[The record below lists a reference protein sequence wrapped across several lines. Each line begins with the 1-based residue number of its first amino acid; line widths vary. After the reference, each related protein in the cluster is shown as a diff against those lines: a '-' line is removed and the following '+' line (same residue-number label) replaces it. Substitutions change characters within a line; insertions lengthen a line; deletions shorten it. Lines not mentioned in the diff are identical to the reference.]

1 MSISVMST
9 PVPASS
15 SADTGE
21 MSLIEALGVAIEAAD
36 KGSRIIWQCV
46 EKRRIAMAAAATFHT
61 TSALAAGGAA
71 SVECENKTSATNLV
85 TQHSKQCRET
95 IIRILR
101 QYSEE
106 VQREKPH
113 LRFAFL
119 TEELNPGTPLSDDY
133 TWVVDPIDGAASF
146 VHGLP
151 DCCIS
156 IGLTYRKQP
165 VLAVVFT
172 PFISSGVRLTVAAA
186 AVLNVA
192 QQQQQQQYQHQQQ
205 QLVMSPTLSVT
216 APAISGTMCGSVG
229 AAPLTPMDVS
239 KTKMLD
245 EHGTAAAPTTALPP
259 TPPTPP
265 FPSLRAAAA
274 ATAAASASPPS
285 VPIITHTTP
294 SVVPECNGELFTAIK
309 GFGAF
314 VNGRQVRVNAKVV
327 PATSVVVFNHPC
339 GVMLSTAEAASPEGA
354 AIRRRKCD
362 AAIDCSMAMREELLR
377 LPVAALRCYGSCAAT
392 LAQVAAGRV
401 DAYLEPAGKAW
412 DVCAGSLL
420 VTEAGGVVCNML
432 GRPLD
437 MAHDTTI
444 VAAATQEMADLMTEK
459 CVRHGFGQYWLVEK
473 E

>member
-1 MSISVMST
+1 MSISVRST
-9 PVPASS
+9 PAPASS

-21 MSLIEALGVAIEAAD
+21 ISLTEALGVAIEAAD
-36 KGSRIIWQCV
+36 KGSRIIWQSV
-46 EKRRIAMAAAATFHT
+46 EKRHAAVAAAATFHT
-61 TSALAAGGAA
+61 TSAPAAGGAA
-71 SVECENKTSATNLV
+71 SVECESKASATNLV
-85 TQHSKQCRET
+85 TQHSQQCRET

-101 QYSEE
+101 QYTEE

-119 TEELNPGTPLSDDY
+119 TEELDPDTPLSDDY
-133 TWVVDPIDGAASF
+133 TWVVDPIDGATSF
-146 VHGLP
+146 LHGLP

-192 QQQQQQQYQHQQQ
+192 QKQQQYQHQQM
-205 QLVMSPTLSVT
+205 VMSPTLSVT

-229 AAPLTPMDVS
+229 AASLTPMDF

-274 ATAAASASPPS
+274 AAASASPHN

-314 VNGRQVRVNAKVV
+314 VNGRQIRVNAKVV
-327 PATSVVVFNHPC
+327 PTTSVVVFNHPC
-339 GVMLSTAEAASPEGA
+339 GVMLSTTEAASPDGA
-354 AIRRRKCD
+354 VIRQRKCD
-362 AAIDCSMAMREELLR
+362 AAIDCSMAIREELLR
-377 LPVAALRCYGSCAAT
+377 LPVTALRCYGSCAAT

-412 DVCAGSLL
+412 NVCAGSLL

-437 MAHDTTI
+437 IAHDTTI

-459 CVRHGFGQYWLVEK
+459 CVRHGFGQYWLVE
-473 E
+473 EE

>member
-1 MSISVMST
+1 MSISVLST
-9 PVPASS
+9 PAPASS
-15 SADTGE
+15 SVDTGE
-21 MSLIEALGVAIEAAD
+21 VSLIEALGVAIEAAD
-36 KGSRIIWQCV
+36 KGSRIIWQSV
-46 EKRRIAMAAAATFHT
+46 EKRRIAVAAAATFNT
-61 TSALAAGGAA
+61 ASALAAGGAA
-71 SVECENKTSATNLV
+71 SVECEDKTSATNLV
-85 TQHSKQCRET
+85 TQYSSQCRET
-95 IIRILR
+95 ITRILR

-119 TEELNPGTPLSDDY
+119 TEELNPNTLLSDDY
-133 TWVVDPIDGAASF
+133 TWVVDPVNGATSF
-146 VHGLP
+146 SHGLP

-186 AVLNVA
+186 TVLNVA
-192 QQQQQQQYQHQQQ
+192 QQQQQHQRQHQQ

-216 APAISGTMCGSVG
+216 APSISAAMCSSVG
-229 AAPLTPMDVS
+229 ATPLTPMDVS

-245 EHGTAAAPTTALPP
+245 EHGTAAPPTTALPP

-265 FPSLRAAAA
+265 FPSLRT
-274 ATAAASASPPS
+274 ATAMAAASASPHS

-327 PATSVVVFNHPC
+327 PTTSVVVFNHPC
-339 GVMLSTAEAASPEGA
+339 GVMLAAAEAASPDNA
-354 AIRRRKCD
+354 AICRRKCD
-362 AAIDCSMAMREELLR
+362 AAVDCSMAMREELLR
-377 LPVAALRCYGSCAAT
+377 LPVTALRCYGSCAAT

-437 MAHDTTI
+437 MAHGTAI

-459 CVRHGFGQYWLVEK
+459 CVRHGFGQYWLVES

>member
-46 EKRRIAMAAAATFHT
+46 EKRRLAMAAAATFHT

-186 AVLNVA
+186 AVLN
-192 QQQQQQQYQHQQQ
+192 
-205 QLVMSPTLSVT
+205 
-216 APAISGTMCGSVG
+216 
-229 AAPLTPMDVS
+229 
-239 KTKMLD
+239 TKMLD

-265 FPSLRAAAA
+265 
-274 ATAAASASPPS
+274 
-285 VPIITHTTP
+285 
-294 SVVPECNGELFTAIK
+294 VVPECNGELFTAIK

-339 GVMLSTAEAASPEGA
+339 GVMLSTAEAASPDGA